1 MSKKQPTNNL
11 NNGLAFLLGYYN
23 ELSRFLDNGRVEK
36 NMSFW
41 QKEKDEYRRN
51 IVNTR
56 VLTQD
61 ESFAIYKELNLIN
74 NRIHLLINIKYGKM
88 D

>member
-1 MSKKQPTNNL
+1 
-11 NNGLAFLLGYYN
+11 
-23 ELSRFLDNGRVEK
+23 
-36 NMSFW
+36 MSFW